1 MLGELKKLKGKLVG
15 YQKRQHKERVKNYVS
30 SYVEQNGLRDL
41 IARANARSGSTGADD
56 GDYVA
61 LHRMI
66 RVKRP
71 RHVLECGTGRT
82 TWVIAHAL
90 AQNQKDHGIAGKVT
104 SMESVKVW
112 YDEAS
117 SIFPAELRPFADIR
131 LSEPTTF
138 MYGFI
143 KGTCYTELPDLPYE
157 IVFVD
162 GPSPEV
168 LEGAAHQ
175 TANMDF
181 VKVVLRSSIPV
192 TAVVDYRLRTV
203 IAYGVIFGKR
213 KVQFLKPWNLGIVEN
228 VTKQDILLDDD
239 AVHLKEILAATAQY
253 RDGNPSWIDL

>member
-1 MLGELKKLKGKLVG
+1 MLRELKKLKGKLAG
-15 YQKRQHKERVKNYVS
+15 LQKSQHKRRVGSYIA
-30 SYVEQNGLRDL
+30 SYVEQSGLRDL
-41 IARANARSGSTGADD
+41 IARANATSGSTGADD

-61 LHRMI
+61 LHRLI

-104 SMESVKVW
+104 SMESVKTW
-112 YDEAS
+112 YDEAV
-117 SIFPAELRPFADIR
+117 SIFPKELRAFADIR

-138 MYGFI
+138 MYAFI
-143 KGTCYTELPDLPYE
+143 KGTCYSELPDLPYE

-162 GPSPEV
+162 GPSPDV
-168 LEGAAHQ
+168 VDGGTHH

-181 VKVVLRSSIPV
+181 IKVVLRSSIPV
-192 TAVVDYRLRTV
+192 TAVIDYRLRTV

-228 VTKQDILLDDD
+228 VTKQDIRLDEE
-239 AVHLKEILAATAQY
+239 AVHMKEILSSTTRY